1 MTECENKPN
10 YIIFAGINGA
20 GKTALYSVLAPH
32 TDLGTRVSV
41 DDIAAS
47 LGDWRDT
54 LVQLKAARSA
64 MNLLGE
70 LIKERVSINQ
80 ETTLPGEAIVRY
92 AKQARE
98 AGYFIT
104 LYFVGIE
111 NVEMAIERVKARVA
125 KGGHGIEE
133 AVIRKR
139 FSSLS
144 ANLARLIPYCDVVY
158 LYDNSTRFR
167 QVAVMRGGVM
177 VDIDPDMPL
186 WLRFVPGAPEYT
198 GAL

>member
-1 MTECENKPN
+1 
-10 YIIFAGINGA
+10 
-20 GKTALYSVLAPH
+20 
-32 TDLGTRVSV
+32 
-41 DDIAAS
+41 
-47 LGDWRDT
+47 
-54 LVQLKAARSA
+54 

-80 ETTLPGEAIVRY
+80 ETTLPGEAVVRY

>member
-1 MTECENKPN
+1 MPENENKPN

-20 GKTALYSVLAPH
+20 GKTALYNVLSPH

-64 MNLLGE
+64 MNLLAD
-70 LIKERVSINQ
+70 LIEKRVSINQ

-111 NVEMAIERVKARVA
+111 NVEMAIERVRERVT

-139 FSSLS
+139 FASLA
-144 ANLARLIPYCDVVY
+144 ANLARLVPYCDVVY
-158 LYDNSTRFR
+158 LYDNSRRFR

-198 GAL
+198 GAV